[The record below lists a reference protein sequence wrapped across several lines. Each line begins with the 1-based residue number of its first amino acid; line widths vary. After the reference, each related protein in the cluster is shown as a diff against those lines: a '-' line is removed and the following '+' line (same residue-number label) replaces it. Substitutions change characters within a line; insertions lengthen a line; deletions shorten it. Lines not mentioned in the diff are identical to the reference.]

1 MTGGAHEIES
11 IRAPQ
16 VQRRRRVAPRWRI
29 WPISALIVAAC
40 VAAALILPSIER
52 HEGWTVGI
60 QWDPSTAQ
68 ATLAA
73 IAGGMITLTGFV
85 FTAVTLIIQTL
96 QTQSPRLLLAL
107 DRSDRTPVL
116 FGVFS
121 GGAAYA
127 LVVLSRVTTD
137 FVPSLSVTLA
147 IALVLLAIGLF
158 LRLLVTMRTS
168 LNPGG
173 LVRIVGD
180 RLRDTIDRFHP
191 APESA
196 PESAPEL
203 APGPAG
209 GWDEARTSERRE
221 VSFRGNPGV
230 FQSFDERAVVRLAD
244 AAGAVIEFTP
254 AVGDFV
260 AQGTVIAVVHGG
272 RPIRE
277 RALTRYIHVG
287 PDRTLEQDPAY
298 GVRLLAD
305 VAVRALSPAVNDP
318 TSAVQT
324 LDQLDDILHRLV
336 TRSLGEGM
344 LLGRSGVI
352 RVRYRAPQWESYL
365 ALALD
370 EIRIYGRASLQVMRR
385 MRALLLDLALV
396 APADRMP
403 AIQRRLEALDRA
415 AGRLSDHMDVQ
426 DALVPDRQGL
436 GSP

>member
-196 PESAPEL
+196 PES
-203 APGPAG
+203 AG

>member
-1 MTGGAHEIES
+1 M
-11 IRAPQ
+11 
-16 VQRRRRVAPRWRI
+16 
-29 WPISALIVAAC
+29 AAC
-40 VAAALILPSIER
+40 VAVAWVLPSIER
-52 HEGWTVGI
+52 HQQWAIGI
-60 QWDPSTAQ
+60 HWDPSTAQ

-85 FTAVTLIIQTL
+85 FTAVTLIVQTL

-127 LVVLSRVTTD
+127 LVVLSRVQPD
-137 FVPSLSVTLA
+137 FVPNLSVTLA
-147 IALVLLAIGLF
+147 IGLVLLAIALF

-173 LVRIVGD
+173 LVRVIGD
-180 RLRDTIDRFHP
+180 RLRDTVERFHP
-191 APESA
+191 APGSA
-196 PESAPEL
+196 S
-203 APGPAG
+203 GSGG
-209 GWDEARTSERRE
+209 GWDEIRTAERRE
-221 VSFRGNPGV
+221 VRLRGEPGV
-230 FQSFDERAVVRLAD
+230 FQSFDEFALVRLAD
-244 AAGAVIEFTP
+244 AAGAVIEFIPTI
-254 AVGDFV
+254 GDFV
-260 AQGTVIAVVHGG
+260 AEGTVIAIVHGG
-272 RPIRE
+272 RPLRE
-277 RALTRYIHVG
+277 RALTRCVHVG
-287 PDRTLEQDPAY
+287 RDRTLEQDPAY

-324 LDQLDDILHRLV
+324 LDQLDDILRRLV
-336 TRSLGEGM
+336 GRSLGEGM

-352 RVRYRAPQWESYL
+352 RVRYRAPRWESYL

-370 EIRIYGRASLQVMRR
+370 EIRLYGRSSLQVMRR

-396 APADRMP
+396 APAERLP
-403 AIQRRLEALDRA
+403 PIQRRLAALDRA
-415 AGRLSDHMDVQ
+415 VSGFADPIDVQ

>member
-158 LRLLVTMRTS
+158 LRLLVTASMNDIHGQLEAFRDLGALPMDTDLRAMIADLNLDGPPIDPTTLTQEEMLGEIQKVVKALLGYGARLPKELMLFIKNMVFLDGAIAS
-168 LNPGG
+168 LAPDLDLFAEIAGISTYFAETHGERIAEQVG
-173 LVRIVGD
+173 LDPLTYELDLTGIKGSFGVD
-180 RLRDTIDRFHP
+180 PNDTPTLTYRELQERRQLIRSRFHTR
-191 APESA
+191 
-196 PESAPEL
+196 
-203 APGPAG
+203 
-209 GWDEARTSERRE
+209 D
-221 VSFRGNPGV
+221 
-230 FQSFDERAVVRLAD
+230 
-244 AAGAVIEFTP
+244 
-254 AVGDFV
+254 VG
-260 AQGTVIAVVHGG
+260 
-272 RPIRE
+272 
-277 RALTRYIHVG
+277 
-287 PDRTLEQDPAY
+287 
-298 GVRLLAD
+298 
-305 VAVRALSPAVNDP
+305 
-318 TSAVQT
+318 
-324 LDQLDDILHRLV
+324 
-336 TRSLGEGM
+336 
-344 LLGRSGVI
+344 
-352 RVRYRAPQWESYL
+352 
-365 ALALD
+365 
-370 EIRIYGRASLQVMRR
+370 
-385 MRALLLDLALV
+385 
-396 APADRMP
+396 
-403 AIQRRLEALDRA
+403 
-415 AGRLSDHMDVQ
+415 
-426 DALVPDRQGL
+426 
-436 GSP
+436 

>member
-1 MTGGAHEIES
+1 M
-11 IRAPQ
+11 
-16 VQRRRRVAPRWRI
+16 
-29 WPISALIVAAC
+29 
-40 VAAALILPSIER
+40 
-52 HEGWTVGI
+52 
-60 QWDPSTAQ
+60 
-68 ATLAA
+68 
-73 IAGGMITLTGFV
+73 
-85 FTAVTLIIQTL
+85 
-96 QTQSPRLLLAL
+96 
-107 DRSDRTPVL
+107 
-116 FGVFS
+116 
-121 GGAAYA
+121 
-127 LVVLSRVTTD
+127 
-137 FVPSLSVTLA
+137 
-147 IALVLLAIGLF
+147 
-158 LRLLVTMRTS
+158 
-168 LNPGG
+168 
-173 LVRIVGD
+173 
-180 RLRDTIDRFHP
+180 
-191 APESA
+191 
-196 PESAPEL
+196 
-203 APGPAG
+203 
-209 GWDEARTSERRE
+209 
-221 VSFRGNPGV
+221 SFRGNPGV

-403 AIQRRLEALDRA
+403 AIRRRLEALDRA